1 MLKEFKEFAVKGNVM
16 DMAIGIILGAAFG
29 KIVASLVNDVLMPF
43 VGKLM
48 GGVDFSQ
55 LYHNLSD
62 TTYETMAA
70 ATEAGAPIV
79 KYGQFI
85 QSIIDFLIIAFT
97 IFMVVKAMNKAQR
110 PEPEEEPTTKECPSC
125 FSEVNIKATRCPHCT
140 SNI

>member
-43 VGKLM
+43 IGKMM

-62 TTYETMAA
+62 KTYETMTL

-97 IFMVVKAMNKAQR
+97 IFLVVKAMNKAQKEEPA
-110 PEPEEEPTTKECPSC
+110 PEPDTKDCPQCLS
-125 FSEVNIKATRCPHCT
+125 SIPL
-140 SNI
+140 